1 MNKPSFKVQ
10 VNDQTN
16 FSLVAV
22 KAEHL
27 DSNEIDTNLFHVLQ
41 NQAAYKVKLIEK
53 DFNERNY
60 TVQIGSNLYKI
71 QIDTELDQ
79 LIRSMGYELSSDSA
93 ANDVKAP
100 MPGIILEI
108 QVKPGDVVSKG
119 DTLLILEAM
128 KMENAILSPKDG
140 VIKSVMSETGDTVD
154 KNKLL
159 IELE

>member
-1 MNKPSFKVQ
+1 MNKSSFKVQ
-10 VNDQTN
+10 VNDQAN
-16 FSLVAV
+16 FTLDAA
-22 KAEHL
+22 KAEQL
-27 DSNEIDTNLFHVLQ
+27 DSNKIDSNLFHVLL
-41 NQAAYKVKLIEK
+41 NQASYKVKLIEK
-53 DFNERNY
+53 DFNEKNF
-60 TVQIGSNLYKI
+60 TLQIGSTIYKI
-71 QIDTELDQ
+71 NIGTELDE
-79 LIRSMGYELSSDSA
+79 LIRSMGYELSSESA

-108 QVKPGDVVSKG
+108 KVKPGDSVSKG

-140 VIKSVMSETGDTVD
+140 VVRSVMSETGDTVD

>member
-1 MNKPSFKVQ
+1 MNKSSFKVQ
-10 VNDQTN
+10 VNDQTI
-16 FSLVAV
+16 FPLVAEN
-22 KAEHL
+22 AEQL
-27 DSNEIDTNLFHVLQ
+27 DSNKIDSNLFHVLL
-41 NQAAYKVKLIEK
+41 NQASYKVKLIEK

-60 TVQIGSNLYKI
+60 TLQIGSTIYKI
-71 QIDTELDQ
+71 NIGTELDE
-79 LIRSMGYELSSDSA
+79 LIRSMGYELSSESA

-108 QVKPGDVVSKG
+108 KVKPGDAVSKG